1 MKVWFYSL
9 FKLKSCCRAL
19 SGMNRLD
26 PVRSLLNLEAT
37 QGVTCH
43 DGAGGL
49 TLHGSSEG
57 CDGFSFRS
65 RKAVVSRTR
74 RICAPCKMF
83 VANGFAIIY
92 QKVCTGS
99 CERGLHWT
107 LCFVLL
113 VPRTCSLPCC
123 VFSCLFMWRGYF
135 RTGQI
140 DEGTKASILE
150 DVVGTAF
157 PTRRSTFLFV
167 MILQL
172 LREALH

>member
-49 TLHGSSEG
+49 THHGSSEG

-74 RICAPCKMF
+74 RICALCKMF
-83 VANGFAIIY
+83 VANGSPSVTRKFVLAHANED
-92 QKVCTGS
+92 CTGPYV
-99 CERGLHWT
+99 
-107 LCFVLL
+107 LCFSCHARARFLVVCSLVSSCGVGTSEQARSMR
-113 VPRTCSLPCC
+113 VPRPRFWKTSSGRH
-123 VFSCLFMWRGYF
+123 FRRGGQHFCL
-135 RTGQI
+135 
-140 DEGTKASILE
+140 
-150 DVVGTAF
+150 
-157 PTRRSTFLFV
+157 
-167 MILQL
+167 
-172 LREALH
+172 